1 MIHIS
6 KDIQFSATFESMKK
20 WLGIPLLFILLACND
35 GDLEISV
42 IDFDDTI
49 VQVCDSPVSTST
61 TLFFK
66 LNSEEALILEL
77 QSGLLNNE
85 ETTEDISSTIPGQS
99 QVTYRTFDSSVSSD
113 YFCSNIPP
121 VSPKVIED
129 ILAENG
135 QVLISTLRNETDT
148 TLFDHTISLQ
158 NLSLIRENGERITD
172 LTTLE
177 FGIISTS
184 E

>member
-1 MIHIS
+1 
-6 KDIQFSATFESMKK
+6 MKK
-20 WLGIPLLFILLACND
+20 WLGISLLITLFSCND
-35 GDLEISV
+35 GNLEISV
-42 IDFDDTI
+42 IDFDDTSI
-49 VQVCDSPVSTST
+49 QFCDAQVSTTS

-77 QSGLLNNE
+77 QSGLLSNE
-85 ETTEDISSTIPGQS
+85 ETIEDTSSSIPSQS
-99 QVTYRTFDSSVSSD
+99 TVTYRTFDGSVSSD

-121 VSPKVIED
+121 VSPNVLED

-148 TLFDHTISLQ
+148 TLFEHTISLQ
-158 NLSLIRENGERITD
+158 NLSLINEKGERITD
-172 LTTLE
+172 LTTIE
-177 FGIISTS
+177 FGTITTS

>member
-1 MIHIS
+1 
-6 KDIQFSATFESMKK
+6 MKK
-20 WLGIPLLFILLACND
+20 WLVIPLLFTLLACND
-35 GDLEISV
+35 GDLEISA

-49 VQVCDSPVSTST
+49 VQYCDNQVSIST

-77 QSGLLNNE
+77 QSGLLENT
-85 ETTEDISSTIPGQS
+85 ETTEDLSSNIPGQS
-99 QVTYRTFDSSVSSD
+99 QVIYRTFDGTVSTD

-121 VSPKVIED
+121 VSPKVIDD
-129 ILAENG
+129 ILAESG

-158 NLSLIRENGERITD
+158 NLSLINEKGERISD

-177 FGIISTS
+177 FGTITTS

>member
-1 MIHIS
+1 MH
-6 KDIQFSATFESMKK
+6 EK
-20 WLGIPLLFILLACND
+20 WLGIPLLLILLACND

-42 IDFDDTI
+42 IDFDDTT
-49 VQVCDSPVSTST
+49 VQYCDNQVTTST

-77 QSGLLNNE
+77 QSGLLKNE
-85 ETTEDISSTIPGQS
+85 ESTQDISSNIPGQS
-99 QVTYRTFDSSVSSD
+99 QVTYRTFDGSVSSE

-121 VSPKVIED
+121 VSPKVVDD

-158 NLSLIRENGERITD
+158 NLSLIKENGQRITD

-177 FGIISTS
+177 FGTLTTS

>member
-1 MIHIS
+1 
-6 KDIQFSATFESMKK
+6 MKK
-20 WLGIPLLFILLACND
+20 WLSIPLLFTLLACND
-35 GDLEISV
+35 GDLEISA
-42 IDFDDTI
+42 IDFDDTL
-49 VQVCDSPVSTST
+49 VQYCDTQVSTLT

-77 QSGLLNNE
+77 QSGLLKNE
-85 ETTEDISSTIPGQS
+85 ESTEDISSSIPGQS
-99 QVTYRTFDSSVSSD
+99 QVTYRTFDGSVSSD

-148 TLFDHTISLQ
+148 TLFDHTISFQ

-177 FGIISTS
+177 YGIITTTN
-184 E
+184 